1 MIKRSSEQ
9 VRRAYAI
16 VDGGDGGQTWM
27 CWSSMAG
34 GVRGASLDIEEESE
48 RVEPAV
54 TGVIGDVAVG
64 EAVGVG

>member
-1 MIKRSSEQ
+1 
-9 VRRAYAI
+9 
-16 VDGGDGGQTWM
+16 
-27 CWSSMAG
+27 MAG

-48 RVEPAV
+48 RVEPGV